1 MKTFYFYFND
11 EVNCNNEI
19 IIIKA
24 SDEKQAKQKLIN
36 IYFKGLSKW
45 SYNDIVDT
53 LESNDFSIKM
63 VNEIKCL
70 EQDQILIM

>member
-1 MKTFYFYFND
+1 MKTFYFYLDD
-11 EVNCNNEI
+11 EANSNNEI

-24 SDEKQAKQKLIN
+24 SDEKQAKQKFIN

-63 VNEIKCL
+63 VNEVKCS
-70 EQDQILIM
+70 E

>member
-11 EVNCNNEI
+11 EANHNNEI

-63 VNEIKCL
+63 VNDIKCS
-70 EQDQILIM
+70 E

>member
-11 EVNCNNEI
+11 EANYNNEI

-36 IYFKGLSKW
+36 IYFKSLSKW

-53 LESNDFSIKM
+53 LESNYFSIKM
-63 VNEIKCL
+63 VNEIKCS
-70 EQDQILIM
+70 E

>member
-11 EVNCNNEI
+11 EANYNNEI

-63 VNEIKCL
+63 VNEIKCS

>member
-11 EVNCNNEI
+11 EANYNNEI

-63 VNEIKCL
+63 VNEIKCS
-70 EQDQILIM
+70 EQDQILTM

>member
-1 MKTFYFYFND
+1 MKTFYFYLDD
-11 EVNCNNEI
+11 EANSNNEI

-24 SDEKQAKQKLIN
+24 SDEKQAKQKFIN
-36 IYFKGLSKW
+36 TYFKGLSKW

-63 VNEIKCL
+63 VNEVKCS
-70 EQDQILIM
+70 E

>member
-11 EVNCNNEI
+11 EANCNNEI

-63 VNEIKCL
+63 VNEIKCS
-70 EQDQILIM
+70 E

>member
-1 MKTFYFYFND
+1 MKTFYFYLDD
-11 EVNCNNEI
+11 EANSNNEI

-24 SDEKQAKQKLIN
+24 SDEKQAKQKFIN
-36 IYFKGLSKW
+36 TYFKGLSKW

-63 VNEIKCL
+63 VNEVKCS

>member
-1 MKTFYFYFND
+1 MNDYYFYFND
-11 EVNCNNEI
+11 EANYNNEI

-45 SYNDIVDT
+45 SYDDIVDT

-70 EQDQILIM
+70 E

>member
-1 MKTFYFYFND
+1 MKTFYFYLDD
-11 EVNCNNEI
+11 EANSNNEI

-24 SDEKQAKQKLIN
+24 SDEKQAKQKFIN
-36 IYFKGLSKW
+36 TYFKVLSKW

-63 VNEIKCL
+63 VNEVKCS
-70 EQDQILIM
+70 E

>member
-1 MKTFYFYFND
+1 MKTFYFYLND
-11 EVNCNNEI
+11 EANCNNEI

-36 IYFKGLSKW
+36 TYFKGLSKW
-45 SYNDIVDT
+45 SYNDIVYT
-53 LESNDFSIKM
+53 LESNDFYIKM

>member
-11 EVNCNNEI
+11 EANCNNEI

-45 SYNDIVDT
+45 SYNDIISYRMCIIF
-53 LESNDFSIKM
+53 EFNCRNII
-63 VNEIKCL
+63 EACL
-70 EQDQILIM
+70 YRKSKII

>member
-11 EVNCNNEI
+11 EANYNNEI

-70 EQDQILIM
+70 E

>member
-70 EQDQILIM
+70 E

>member
-1 MKTFYFYFND
+1 MKTFYFYLDD
-11 EVNCNNEI
+11 EANSNNEI

-36 IYFKGLSKW
+36 TYFKGLSKW
-45 SYNDIVDT
+45 SYNDIVYT
-53 LESNDFSIKM
+53 LESNDFYIKM

-70 EQDQILIM
+70 E

>member
-11 EVNCNNEI
+11 EANYNNEI

-63 VNEIKCL
+63 VNEIKCS
-70 EQDQILIM
+70 E

>member
-1 MKTFYFYFND
+1 MKTFYFYLND
-11 EVNCNNEI
+11 EANHNNEI

-24 SDEKQAKQKLIN
+24 FDEKQAKQKLIN
-36 IYFKGLSKW
+36 TYFKGLSKW

-53 LESNDFSIKM
+53 LESNYFSIKM

-70 EQDQILIM
+70 E

>member
-1 MKTFYFYFND
+1 MKTFYFYLND
-11 EVNCNNEI
+11 EVNYYDELT
-19 IIIKA
+19 IIKA
-24 SDEKQAKQKLIN
+24 PDEKQAKQKLIN
-36 IYFKGLSKW
+36 TYFKGLSKW

-70 EQDQILIM
+70 EQDQILTM

>member
-11 EVNCNNEI
+11 EANCNNEI

-63 VNEIKCL
+63 VNEIKCS

>member
-11 EVNCNNEI
+11 EANCNNEI

-70 EQDQILIM
+70 E

>member
-1 MKTFYFYFND
+1 MKTFYFYLND
-11 EVNCNNEI
+11 EANCNNEI

-36 IYFKGLSKW
+36 TYFKGLSKW
-45 SYNDIVDT
+45 SYNDIVYT
-53 LESNDFSIKM
+53 LESNDFYIKM

-70 EQDQILIM
+70 E